1 MSMSLKISIAI
12 AILAEIYR
20 LWRNHRAMATAR
32 QRA

>member
-20 LWRNHRAMATAR
+20 LWRNHRATAPAR
-32 QRA
+32 RRA